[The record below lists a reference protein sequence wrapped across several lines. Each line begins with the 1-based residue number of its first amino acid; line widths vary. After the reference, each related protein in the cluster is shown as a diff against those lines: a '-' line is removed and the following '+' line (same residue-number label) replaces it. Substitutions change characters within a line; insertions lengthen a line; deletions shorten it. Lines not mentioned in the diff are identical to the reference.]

1 MSNDNLALLAT
12 VAYAKITD
20 ISNSNIIQRNLTDI
34 ELSTEQAKKFTDIYD
49 IIAHKPNTSNGYSG
63 TIVKN
68 KKTNEMFVLHRG
80 TEVKTGADWLEDGI
94 LVTTGLPYRQLM
106 DAKAFVDENIRNGN
120 IKGNFINVG
129 HSLGKSL
136 SDLVHFTTDR
146 SKGSMGFNGAGSSFL
161 GDKPGINFTNPLTIP
176 TILNK
181 AENRNVL
188 SNLAKKGGNTF
199 NSNKDGVINF
209 VSNGPSLVA
218 STIPYNQLGK
228 VISFD
233 NGTFGRHEIG
243 HFIEPMEYAMKLKGK
258 YNLSL
263 EESVGFYNTAR
274 LYYNTFEFGMLF
286 DKPHNKVSGVLD
298 DFINKNRSINRE
310 KLETFIK
317 QSFLEDDKYH
327 YRKQIPWP
335 EPYTGNTTPT
345 NKFSF
350 TPSSEIAKNKTQDFD
365 YFSATRTL
373 SLGFNKEALNKST
386 KTSDLASSSI
396 ITDDTRIANHN
407 LVILKSIDIANYVV
421 SNLPGTNHVKLNR
434 AQGKPFKI
442 AIDPLILDLNG
453 DGARTVSYIEK
464 PVLFDIDNDGG
475 SLEETGWLN
484 NQDGLLVRDL
494 NNNGKI
500 DNMSEVF
507 SEYYAGKAGRN
518 GESGEKRFK
527 NGFEALKTLDSN
539 KDNVF
544 DSKDRDFNSVRVWQD
559 ANHNGITD
567 SGELK
572 TLSSLKITAIDLVYQ
587 EAGGQL
593 FFGNELLA
601 RGYFTRNGKKH
612 EAAAVN
618 FLANPRGHT
627 ITNVSGGKK
636 TVTEAAGVLSQ
647 TSSFTAEGN
656 QARTLEA
663 KKLGVINIQAG
674 DGNDTLRG
682 DELDNWLAGGAGS
695 DTFFGGDG
703 DDVLLIDGDDLPEN
717 IHGGKGDDIVQV
729 VGDKPVSLDL
739 GKAEIEIAHGG
750 RGNDTFVSSGNSS
763 VFVRGGDG
771 NDVIVG
777 SIANDAL
784 SGENGDDFISGNAGK
799 DLIRGHRGNDRLF
812 GDDGDDVIFGG
823 SDDDLLYGGQGNDT
837 LLGEGGDD
845 YLDGGEGL
853 DIAEFSGNFADY
865 KITKMGD
872 GILVSDKTQGR
883 DGTDF
888 LRNIEMMNFKDITGY
903 AVPTVNLE
911 WENPTPV
918 EDILY
923 QDSKG
928 QAFDGSR
935 PYIIKP
941 AQLLKNDIDLQGD
954 KIIIYQASNIR
965 GGTIKELP
973 NGDIEF
979 TPAKGFKG
987 IASFE
992 YSIKDS
998 KGTKAIQ
1005 TAGSGELTG
1014 KVYLVP
1020 PSLPS
1025 DPDVIRQY
1033 YLEANNIAPVWNHY
1047 TGKKIRIGQFEP
1059 SGPFSVAEE
1068 VADYR
1073 HPELR
1078 NKIDKTWLHN
1088 YEYKRQEEDKVFSK
1102 HATEV
1107 AGIMVAERNGE
1118 GGVGVAY
1125 DATVASYWVGADVSS
1140 LDRMKN
1146 YDIANHSWGHTQ
1158 NFKQQISFADK
1169 NKTIFDIYKP
1179 ALTDGR
1185 NGLGTVIVN
1194 SAGNDRQKGG
1204 NTNYS
1209 ELTNV
1214 RYGIAVASAERNRQ
1228 FETKIASYS
1237 NQGASVLVTAY
1248 GSDAYSSSR
1257 EIVNENGSTL
1267 GQEYARN
1274 NGTSFSAPIVSGVVA
1289 LMLEA
1294 NPYLGYRDIQE
1305 ILALTA
1311 TTEGITDSQWQRN
1324 GAKNWNGTGMH
1335 ISHDY
1340 GYGVID
1346 AQAAVRLAQ
1355 DWNTQHTY
1363 ENEVRLEDIY
1373 KSGKVNQ
1380 AITDNN
1386 GRQFAVNVSNVSM
1399 LLENVAVKVNLTHAR
1414 ASDLIIK
1421 LISPSGTESILMN
1434 RPGKDPND
1442 DNAIGDVKF
1451 GESSTLNYTFNT
1463 TLLKGENPNGQWKL
1477 QFFDVAT
1484 GSTGM
1489 LHDWSLS
1496 FYGRAYG
1503 ANDTYVYTDEFH
1515 NNQAIDT
1522 LNDTNGGIDTIN
1534 AAAMDGVIEVNLS
1547 TGKAKLAGKALTIT
1561 NPQQIENVTG
1571 GDYNDKLTGNNA
1583 VNVLIGGRGND
1594 TLIGLDGNDVL
1605 AGGLGTNTLTGGNG
1619 SDTFIIEKKLN
1630 SQDVITDFSVGTD
1643 RLVFTGF
1650 NTFNLSKQQQGKDT
1664 VISLGNA
1671 QTVRL
1676 NNVQADK
1683 LTNNNIVVTKEVFKP
1698 YWLNQT
1704 GGYGFSNN
1712 NAEIALPDFGV
1723 AFWGTEGEDRIF
1735 GGNGNDILQ
1744 GGSGNDIIVG
1754 EHSAD
1759 SDTGGNDILYGNDG
1773 DDRILGGG
1781 GNDIL
1786 QGGVG
1791 SDYLGGGAGNDIL
1804 YLEGDDTALAST
1816 YRDQQYT
1823 TLNQYNNVEFSWA
1836 RAEGGKGSDRFVVV
1850 KDASQNASK
1859 GLLKNLIWDFDIND
1873 KNEKIDISQFKGV
1886 NTVNFYGFRV
1896 NNEQYTRIWLG
1907 EPKVGTQYVTVKGIR
1922 PDQLKAEMFIFSKE
1936 QAELPQLVHTIVG
1949 TNGND
1954 TLKGNAIGNLID
1966 GRSGA
1971 DSMSGEFGDDT
1982 YIVDNVG
1989 DKVLEIKDGG
1999 YDIVKSSVSYALSN
2013 YVEEIQLMGN
2023 ASINATGNSE
2033 NNRLVGNSGNN
2044 RLDGKAGFDTM
2055 IGGLGND
2062 TYIVDSHLDKV
2073 IEKTN
2078 QGIDTV
2084 ISSVSYTLPENV
2096 ENVELVSKSH
2106 ISATG
2111 NDTNNTLKG
2120 NSGNNRLIGYG
2131 GNDSL
2136 NGMGGNDFL
2145 MGGLGNDTYHF
2156 NRGDGMDTIYDEQG
2170 NDTLRFTNINHNQL
2184 WFRKLNVDLEVS
2196 VIGTQDKVVISDW
2209 YGKNYKVENFV
2220 AANNKSLNH
2229 TSVDKLV
2236 SAMAAFSPPSAGQ
2249 ISLPQAV
2256 NTKLEPILAANWT

>member
-1 MSNDNLALLAT
+1 MTIIKMNQEYDKIVLDAQDKKLAEVMFLMSDIMKNGHGRLVSAASFGVIDKFMSGIKDNGDKIDFSKYTLGKSGNIELTHNDIVELIYTVASNKEDARLGIRSFLNYNINTNSADYAKRSLVFGSFEALLDTKNIRYVIDSKGNPVGVKNYSVSIKDDNYDYNSTNVNKYLNLALKNLLSYGNDHI
-12 VAYAKITD
+12 VKLKFIEDRKENELFKD
-20 ISNSNIIQRNLTDI
+20 ISISEYGSILQKYKRETVFSKEWNTGALVVRGNELLMHQHVMPLSQQAFLYSVNVSILALERLNNFLKNSEKGLQNYSSQYWPNYGLAQKNKFDITTNRSTSLINNPDFFDTTKHKQIGINKETLNALIDPKSISMSNMLTD
-34 ELSTEQAKKFTDIYD
+34 
-49 IIAHKPNTSNGYSG
+49 
-63 TIVKN
+63 
-68 KKTNEMFVLHRG
+68 
-80 TEVKTGADWLEDGI
+80 
-94 LVTTGLPYRQLM
+94 
-106 DAKAFVDENIRNGN
+106 
-120 IKGNFINVG
+120 NFRWAN
-129 HSLGKSL
+129 
-136 SDLVHFTTDR
+136 
-146 SKGSMGFNGAGSSFL
+146 
-161 GDKPGINFTNPLTIP
+161 
-176 TILNK
+176 
-181 AENRNVL
+181 
-188 SNLAKKGGNTF
+188 
-199 NSNKDGVINF
+199 
-209 VSNGPSLVA
+209 
-218 STIPYNQLGK
+218 
-228 VISFD
+228 
-233 NGTFGRHEIG
+233 
-243 HFIEPMEYAMKLKGK
+243 
-258 YNLSL
+258 YNLSKDAINIPKYQPKFWSNQY
-263 EESVGFYNTAR
+263 EAI
-274 LYYNTFEFGMLF
+274 ML
-286 DKPHNKVSGVLD
+286 
-298 DFINKNRSINRE
+298 NRSLGNRPN
-310 KLETFIK
+310 
-317 QSFLEDDKYH
+317 
-327 YRKQIPWP
+327 IP
-335 EPYTGNTTPT
+335 
-345 NKFSF
+345 
-350 TPSSEIAKNKTQDFD
+350 
-365 YFSATRTL
+365 
-373 SLGFNKEALNKST
+373 
-386 KTSDLASSSI
+386 
-396 ITDDTRIANHN
+396 
-407 LVILKSIDIANYVV
+407 V
-421 SNLPGTNHVKLNR
+421 
-434 AQGKPFKI
+434 
-442 AIDPLILDLNG
+442 DPLILDLNG
-453 DGARTVSYIEK
+453 DGAKAVSYNDK

-475 SLEETGWLN
+475 SLEETGWLSH
-484 NQDGLLVRDL
+484 QDGLLVRDL
-494 NNNGKI
+494 NNNSKI

-527 NGFEALKTLDSN
+527 NGFEALRTLDSN
-539 KDNVF
+539 KDNIF
-544 DSKDRDFNSVRVWQD
+544 DSKDTDFNKVRIWQD
-559 ANHNGITD
+559 KNHNGLTD
-567 SGELK
+567 SGELQ
-572 TLSSLKITAIDLVYQ
+572 TLSSLGITAIDLTYQ
-587 EAGGQL
+587 EMGGQL
-593 FFGNELLA
+593 FSGNELLA
-601 RGYFTRNGKKH
+601 KGNFTRNGKKQ
-612 EAAAVN
+612 EAVAVN

-627 ITNVSGGKK
+627 ITNVAGGKK
-636 TVTEAAGVLSQ
+636 TVTEGSGLIDG
-647 TSSFTAEGN
+647 TSSFTATDN
-656 QARTLEA
+656 QNRDLNARQ
-663 KKLGVINIQAG
+663 LGVINIQAG
-674 DGNDTLRG
+674 NGNDILRG
-682 DELDNWLAGGAGS
+682 DAQNNWLAGGGGA
-695 DTFFGGDG
+695 DTFYGGDG

-717 IHGGKGDDIVQV
+717 IHGGNGDDIVQV
-729 VGDKPVSLDL
+729 IGDKSVSLDL
-739 GKAEIEIAHGG
+739 GRAEIEIAHGG
-750 RGNDTFVSSGNSS
+750 RGDDVFISSGNSS
-763 VFVRGGDG
+763 IFVRGGDG
-771 NDVIVG
+771 NDTIVG

-823 SDDDLLYGGQGNDT
+823 SDDDILHGGQGNDT

-845 YLDGGEGL
+845 YLDGGEGQ
-853 DIAEFSGNFADY
+853 DTAEFSGNFADY

-872 GILVSDKTQGR
+872 GLLISDTRQGR

-888 LRNIEMMNFKDITGY
+888 LRNIEMLNFKDITNY
-903 AVPTVNLE
+903 QAPATNNE
-911 WENPTPV
+911 WENPRPV

-928 QAFDGSR
+928 QRFDGSR
-935 PYIIKP
+935 PYIIKQS
-941 AQLLKNDIDLQGD
+941 QLIKNDIDLQGD

-965 GGTIKELP
+965 GGSLKVLS

-992 YSIKDS
+992 YAIEDS
-998 KGTKAIQ
+998 KGVKAIQ
-1005 TAGSGELTG
+1005 TAGSGELKG

-1033 YLEANNIAPVWNHY
+1033 YLDADNISPVWNHY

-1078 NKIDKTWLHN
+1078 NKIDKKWLHD
-1088 YEYKRQEEDKVFSK
+1088 YEYKRQEENKVFSK

-1125 DATVASYWVGADVSS
+1125 DATVASYWVGANVSS
-1140 LDRMKN
+1140 LDQMKN

-1158 NFKQQISFADK
+1158 NFKQQINFSDK
-1169 NKTIFDIYKP
+1169 SKTIFDIYKP
-1179 ALTDGR
+1179 ALIEGR

-1214 RYGIAVASAERNRQ
+1214 RYGIAVASAEQNRQ

-1237 NQGASVLVTAY
+1237 NQGASVLVTAH
-1248 GSDAYSSSR
+1248 GSEAYSSSR

-1267 GQEYARN
+1267 GHEYARN
-1274 NGTSFSAPIVSGVVA
+1274 NGTSFSAPIVSGVIA

-1311 TTEGITDSQWQRN
+1311 TTKGITDSQWQRN

-1335 ISHDY
+1335 VSHDY

-1363 ENEVRLEDIY
+1363 ENEVKLEDIY

-1386 GRQFAVNVSNVSM
+1386 GRQFAVSVSNVSM
-1399 LLENVAVKVNLTHAR
+1399 LLENVAIKVNLTHAR

-1434 RPGKDPND
+1434 RPGKAPDD

-1451 GESSTLNYTFNT
+1451 GEASTLNYTFNT

-1484 GSTGM
+1484 GSTGT

-1503 ANDTYVYTDEFH
+1503 ADDTYVYTDEFH
-1515 NNQAIDT
+1515 NNQAINT

-1547 TGKAKLAGKALTIT
+1547 TSKANLAGKVLTIT
-1561 NPQQIENVTG
+1561 NSQQIENVTG
-1571 GDYNDKLTGNNA
+1571 GDYNDKLTGNKA
-1583 VNVLIGGRGND
+1583 ANVLIGGRGND
-1594 TLIGLDGNDVL
+1594 VLVSLEGNDVL
-1605 AGGLGTNTLTGGNG
+1605 VGGLGNNTLTGGQGN
-1619 SDTFIIEKKLN
+1619 DTFIIEKKLN

-1650 NTFNLSKQQQGKDT
+1650 ESFNLSKQQQGNDT
-1664 VISLGNA
+1664 LISLGNG

-1676 NNVQADK
+1676 NNVQANR
-1683 LTNNNIVVTKEVFKP
+1683 LTNNNIVVTTEVFKP
-1698 YWLNQT
+1698 YWLNQA
-1704 GGYGFSNN
+1704 GGYGFSND
-1712 NAEIALPDFGV
+1712 NAEVALPDFGV
-1723 AFWGTEGEDRIF
+1723 AFWGTEGEDRLF
-1735 GGNGNDILQ
+1735 GGNGDDILR
-1744 GGSGNDIIVG
+1744 GGRGNDVIVG

-1759 SDTGGNDILYGNDG
+1759 SATGGNDTLYGNDG

-1781 GNDIL
+1781 GNDTL
-1786 QGGVG
+1786 YGGAG
-1791 SDYLGGGAGNDIL
+1791 SDYLGGGVGNDVL
-1804 YLEGDDTALAST
+1804 YLEGDDTALLPT
-1816 YRDQQYT
+1816 YRNQQYT
-1823 TLNQYNNVEFSWA
+1823 TLSQYNNVEFSWA
-1836 RAEGGKGSDRFVVV
+1836 RAEGGKGSDRFIVV
-1850 KDASQNASK
+1850 KDSSPNASK

-1886 NTVNFYGFRV
+1886 NTLNFYGFSV

-1907 EPKVGTQYVTVKGIR
+1907 EPKEGTQYVTVKGIR
-1922 PDQLKAEMFIFSKE
+1922 PEQLKAEMFIFSKE

-1966 GRSGA
+1966 GRSGT
-1971 DSMSGEFGDDT
+1971 DSMSGEFGDDI
-1982 YIVDNVG
+1982 YIVDNVD
-1989 DKVLEIKDGG
+1989 DKILEVQNGG
-1999 YDIVKSSVSYALSN
+1999 YDLVKSSVSYTLSN

-2023 ASINATGNSE
+2023 VAINAIGNSE

-2073 IEKTN
+2073 IEKVN
-2078 QGIDTV
+2078 QGTDTV

-2096 ENVELVSKSH
+2096 EHVELIGNAHV
-2106 ISATG
+2106 SATG
-2111 NDTNNTLKG
+2111 NDVNNSLTG

-2145 MGGLGNDTYHF
+2145 MGGAGNDSYHF
-2156 NRGDGMDTIYDEQG
+2156 KRGDGIDTIYDEQG

-2209 YGKNYKVENFV
+2209 YGKNYKVENFA

-2229 TSVDKLV
+2229 ASVDKLV